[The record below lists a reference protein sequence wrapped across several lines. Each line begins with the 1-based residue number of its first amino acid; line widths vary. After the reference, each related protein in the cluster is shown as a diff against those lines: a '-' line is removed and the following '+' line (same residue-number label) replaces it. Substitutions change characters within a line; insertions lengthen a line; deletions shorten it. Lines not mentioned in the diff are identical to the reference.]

1 MERAAACCCNST
13 LRSLPA
19 ASCLSLLESVF
30 TEDGLQLL
38 RVPNEDDEGAR
49 IQLAYCRL
57 HAAPHL
63 GIDLGVLIQDD
74 EVVVPKA
81 SWWVVLLVL
90 VSGHLERSVDGFDG
104 DEVAWRQ
111 AQPAARLC

>member
-1 MERAAACCCNST
+1 M
-13 LRSLPA
+13 
-19 ASCLSLLESVF
+19 F